1 MPTYARRQ
9 IVVEDQVGVY
19 HCIARCVRRA
29 FLCGVDAY
37 TGQDYSHRKEWILD
51 RLRELAG
58 LFAIEVCGYS
68 VMSNHLHLVLRS
80 RPDIAGQWSADE
92 IALRWCRIFPPRHD
106 ATGEP
111 DEPNEHD
118 LAMLTANSERLAE
131 LRKRLSN
138 LSWLMRC
145 LCEKIARDANHEDG
159 SSGRF
164 WAGRFKSVA
173 LLDEAAILACSVYV
187 DLNPIRAGLATS
199 PEESAYTSGRNRI
212 RSMLETSTRLTSTDE
227 DSSRETRERPDA
239 WLCELT
245 LQETAT
251 EPASTTAAIAA
262 SPPQE
267 SASQPGWIER
277 LATQTVRVIAA
288 SPPQES
294 ASQPGPIATA
304 VVNAVDGSQ
313 PSADSNPTSGVDSPV
328 EALRRLHV
336 RASDQGF
343 LPIQVEHYVMLLD
356 WTGRELRADKRGS
369 IPDHLAPIMDRLGL
383 NRSNWVETVRGFG
396 RLFKQAAG
404 RPSSLVDAA
413 ARRSRHW
420 FQGKAAARTAFV

>member
-29 FLCGVDAY
+29 FLCGLDPY

-68 VMSNHLHLVLRS
+68 VMSNHLHLVLRI

-92 IALRWCRIFPPRHD
+92 IALRWCRIFPSSHD
-106 ATGEP
+106 VTGVP
-111 DEPNEHD
+111 VEPNEDD
-118 LAMLTANSERLAE
+118 LAMLTANIERVAELRERLA
-131 LRKRLSN
+131 S

-145 LCEKIARDANHEDG
+145 LCEKIARAANHEDG

-173 LLDEAAILACSVYV
+173 LLDESAILACSVYV
-187 DLNPIRAGLATS
+187 DLNPIRAGLATT
-199 PEESAYTSGRNRI
+199 PEESAYTSGCNRI
-212 RSMLETSTRLTSTDE
+212 RSMVENSTRLPSTDE
-227 DSSRETRERPDA
+227 HSSPETRERPDA

-245 LQETAT
+245 LQETAI
-251 EPASTTAAIAA
+251 EHASPSAASAA
-262 SPPQE
+262 SPSPE
-267 SASQPGWIER
+267 SAA
-277 LATQTVRVIAA
+277 LA
-288 SPPQES
+288 
-294 ASQPGPIATA
+294 GPISTA
-304 VVNAVDGSQ
+304 VADVVAGSQ
-313 PSADSNPTSGVDSPV
+313 PSADSGPTSGVASPV
-328 EALRRLHV
+328 EALRRLQV
-336 RASDQGF
+336 RASNQGF

-356 WTGRELRADKRGS
+356 WTGRELRADKRGA
-369 IPDHLAPIMDRLGL
+369 IPEHLASIVDRLGI

-413 ARRSRHW
+413 SRRSRRW
-420 FQGKAAARTAFV
+420 FQGKNAARIAFV